1 MTFSV
6 SRSRRSLFRSA
17 NQSVNRSVKCILM
30 KLLITIVQWE
40 TSRDTLSIKKN
51 KPWIH
56 VPWSFINDY
65 FLPAFLIA
73 DDVLF

>member
-40 TSRDTLSIKKN
+40 TSKDTLSIEK
-51 KPWIH
+51 
-56 VPWSFINDY
+56 INHGFMY
-65 FLPAFLIA
+65 PGVLQMITFFLLFLIA
-73 DDVLF
+73 DGVLF

>member
-1 MTFSV
+1 
-6 SRSRRSLFRSA
+6 
-17 NQSVNRSVKCILM
+17 M

-40 TSRDTLSIKKN
+40 TNRDTLSIKKN